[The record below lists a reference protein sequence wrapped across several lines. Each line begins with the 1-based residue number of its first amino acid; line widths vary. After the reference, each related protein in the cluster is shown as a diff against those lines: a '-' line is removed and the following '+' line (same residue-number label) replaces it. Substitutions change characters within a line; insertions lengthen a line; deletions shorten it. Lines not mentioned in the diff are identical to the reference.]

1 MRKLL
6 ALAALV
12 LGLASCQTE
21 PEGLDVNV
29 GGEVDTVVTVSLP
42 ETTRAN
48 SAEGAFANV
57 DLNEYTIRY
66 ILQVYYNGEPSKER
80 LVKYSDGKSVTF
92 PIRLVPGRDYN
103 FVVWAD
109 LVEGNNYQENEW
121 YNGDGIHYNTENLH
135 AITLKDTWVAMDE
148 TRDAFTGYYNTKEH
162 GVKYSGSLPIN
173 ITLTRPFAK
182 LRVVTTDMVE
192 LGYLGIEP
200 HNAVATYTTEH
211 YESFNAC
218 NGSYAG
224 EVSGIEHTYEIAS
237 YGETGANKTIFADY
251 FFANNEVVKFNLDV
265 KEANGETIK
274 ANSFSTDIYVRRN
287 YLTTIQGNI
296 LTDGNNVNVTVNPAF
311 DGYTNYNYPEVYT
324 ENDLQAVI
332 NAAEDNIETVIYLGK
347 DIELTRTLNI
357 PLHKVITLDLNGK
370 QITTTF
376 AEGSTTNHIYA
387 IDNKGTLKIKADKN
401 GEGKITARGIFNYGT
416 MTLESGIIDACD
428 GNGGYGVR
436 NYAGA
441 KFVMNG
447 GSIVTSNEDD
457 NKVNNGGYDAT
468 TLRIDEGATA
478 TINGGTINNICDYTF
493 AIDNAGE
500 ITINGGTITSIH
512 STVSTY
518 GDLTI
523 NGGTFTCNGIEGVTA
538 HTIVAWDGSETTIN
552 GGTFDGKDNY
562 NGFNVDAVSG
572 AVVNIY
578 GGEFKKVH
586 SGSLYGEG
594 TINVMGGFYYDD
606 PAARVATGYLPI
618 KIKDTLYTV
627 MKGSVENGVNTYVV
641 ENTMDLSAFS
651 SIVDEGATFEGTVVK
666 LTEDITLPEKNWN
679 PIGDNRTDTA
689 FSGTFDGQNHT
700 ISGAK
705 ITGDFCWDGSVY
717 GSKEGWGLFSVLDGA
732 TVKNVKLDDEVFA
745 SYTVI
750 SGGVAGYAYNTTFEN
765 IDITNTKIAG
775 YNWYTGGVVGWAGG
789 NCTFKD
795 INLDSSVVVGT
806 LWDSHGQNTGGIAGG
821 VSGDGTYII
830 EDCNIACVMDVI
842 NDVTSNY
849 KWYIYRVSGMIIGN
863 TNTTETKY
871 NEVVTA
877 TATNVTCK
885 NVTVTYGD
893 WMNYHYCEGYW
904 NRGWGRYESSDYVG
918 GVDQN
923 EPHNHADGE
932 SHYVCVP
939 FDQLFGGSSNGTGH
953 YPVRGLR
960 EFDGVTVNYPASY
973 RREVSTADAL
983 TEALGKGVSVVL
995 DADIDYGTTQLAI
1008 TGENQVVDLGGHA
1021 LTTANNWGGI
1031 SLKNGATI
1039 KNGTITHSGNTA
1051 AIKVFNGSS
1060 VENVTINATC
1070 STADKT
1076 VTGIAVQQ
1084 GANVESIKNVTING
1098 VSQGIEVGY
1107 QATVGLIEN
1116 AVVNESN
1123 NGTAKG
1129 IGLVING
1136 GMVGKAKDCTF
1147 IGETYGITLHLKGV
1161 FAAGLDLE
1169 NCKVEGNT
1177 HDLYAWD
1184 EKGISN
1190 TSGSLRLTYD
1200 DATEQKSGAD
1210 FIYADFE
1217 EECASVV
1224 RILKK

>member
-1 MRKLL
+1 M
-6 ALAALV
+6 
-12 LGLASCQTE
+12 
-21 PEGLDVNV
+21 
-29 GGEVDTVVTVSLP
+29 
-42 ETTRAN
+42 
-48 SAEGAFANV
+48 
-57 DLNEYTIRY
+57 DLEKYTIRY
-66 ILQVYYNGEPSKER
+66 ILQVYYNGQPSRER
-80 LVKYSDGKSVTF
+80 LVKYSDGQSVTF
-92 PIRLVPGRDYN
+92 PVRLVPGRDYN

-109 LVEGNNYQENEW
+109 LVEGNNYQDNEW
-121 YNGDGIHYNTENLH
+121 YNEDGLHYNTENLH

-148 TRDAFTGYYNTKEH
+148 TRDAFTATQLVED
-162 GVKYSGSLPIN
+162 YSSTSSIN

-200 HNAVATYTTEH
+200 HNAVATYTTKH

-224 EVSGIEHTYEIAS
+224 EVSGIEHTYEIVS

-274 ANSFSTDIYVRRN
+274 NNTFSTDIYVRRN
-287 YLTTIQGNI
+287 HLTTIQGNI
-296 LTDGNNVNVTVNPAF
+296 LTDGNNVEVNVNPAF

-357 PLHKVITLDLNGK
+357 PLQKVITLDLNGK
-370 QITTTF
+370 KITTTF

-401 GEGKITARGIFNYGT
+401 GEGKITARGIYNYGT

-436 NYAGA
+436 NYEGA
-441 KFVMNG
+441 EFIMNG
-447 GSIVTSNEDD
+447 GSIVTSYEDGD
-457 NKVNNGGYDAT
+457 KPGVGYDASPV
-468 TLRIDEGATA
+468 RVDEGATA
-478 TINGGTINNICDYTF
+478 TINGGAINNVSNFTF
-493 AIDNAGE
+493 AIDNYGTTTINDGTFTTIHTTIANSATM
-500 ITINGGTITSIH
+500 TINGGS
-512 STVSTY
+512 
-518 GDLTI
+518 
-523 NGGTFTCNGIEGVTA
+523 FTCNGLEGVSA
-538 HTIVAWDGSETTIN
+538 HTIIAWKDSETTIN

-562 NGFNVDAVSG
+562 NGFNVYASAG
-572 AVVNIY
+572 AEVNIY

-586 SGSLYGEG
+586 SGSLYGDG
-594 TINVMGGFYYDD
+594 TINVMGGFYFDD
-606 PAARVATGYLPI
+606 PTARVATGYLPI
-618 KIKDTLYTV
+618 KINDNLYTV

-689 FSGTFDGQNHT
+689 FSGTFDGQNHK

-750 SGGVAGYAYNTTFEN
+750 SGAVAGYANNTTFEN

-775 YNWYTGGVVGWAGG
+775 YNWYTGGVVGWAQGY
-789 NCTFKD
+789 CTFKD

-849 KWYIYRVSGMIIGN
+849 KWYIYRVSGIIIGN

-904 NRGWGRYESSDYVG
+904 NRGWGRYETSDYVG

-923 EPHNHADGE
+923 EPHNHPDGE

-939 FDQLFGGSSNGTGH
+939 FDQLFGGSANGSGH

-973 RREVSTADAL
+973 RREVSTAAAL
-983 TEALGKGVSVVL
+983 TEALNDGLSVVL
-995 DADIDYGTTQLAI
+995 DADIDLGSNILTLDKGQTL
-1008 TGENQVVDLGGHA
+1008 DLGGKT
-1021 LTTANNWGGI
+1021 LTQSGSNRGVILKNGA
-1031 SLKNGATI
+1031 SLKNGVI
-1039 KNGTITHSGNTA
+1039 NHSGIVA
-1051 AIKVFNGSS
+1051 AVRAWNIESI
-1060 VENVTINATC
+1060 ENVTINLETPA
-1070 STADKT
+1070 SGT

-1084 GANVESIKNVTING
+1084 YSTVGTIKDVTVQGAGVT
-1098 VSQGIEVGY
+1098 QAIEVPY
-1107 QATVGLIEN
+1107 QATVNLIEN
-1116 AVVNESN
+1116 VTVDNSAAT
-1123 NGTAKG
+1123 NGVA
-1129 IGLVING
+1129 LVING
-1136 GMVGKAKDCTF
+1136 GKVGKAKNCTF
-1147 IGETYGITLHLKGV
+1147 KGNVYGVTMHLKGV
-1161 FAAGLDLE
+1161 FAVGLELE
-1169 NCKVEGNT
+1169 NCKVEGTT

-1190 TSGSLRLTYD
+1190 TSGSLVLTYD
-1200 DATEQKSGAD
+1200 DATEQKSGAY

-1217 EECASVV
+1217 EECTSVV
-1224 RILKK
+1224 RIKKK